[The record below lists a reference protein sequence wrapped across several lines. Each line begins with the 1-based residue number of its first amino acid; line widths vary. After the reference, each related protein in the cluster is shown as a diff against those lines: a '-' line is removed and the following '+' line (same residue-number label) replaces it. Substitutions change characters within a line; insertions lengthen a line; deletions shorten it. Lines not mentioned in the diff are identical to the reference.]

1 MAESMNEIDL
11 VVGSMFNTLPN
22 EDRAA
27 YTEEKEWLSDI
38 QDLLREEG
46 IQVDLLS
53 RPGVEIWEGGIEH
66 DRDLYNLQRLAAS
79 LENNKSIAEILKEVD
94 SDEIEEDA
102 MITAIMTGTQA
113 TRFPHL
119 INHQGEGGYY
129 LPADFVDP
137 LWIEFD
143 SDELGGDDE
152 EDEDFEGEEP
162 YVCFGSSVA
171 LQRELAMLEP
181 MLVAAGVGL
190 NSPPFRAFKVLR
202 EAANASVANELP
214 IIVW

>member
-27 YTEEKEWLSDI
+27 FAEEKEWLSDI

-66 DRDLYNLQRLAAS
+66 DRDLYNLQRIAAN
-79 LENNKSIAEILKEVD
+79 LENNKSIVKILKEVD
-94 SDEIEEDA
+94 SDEIEEDPL
-102 MITAIMTGTQA
+102 ITAIMTGTQT

-129 LPADFVDP
+129 LPADFADP

-143 SDELGGDDE
+143 SDDLGA
-152 EDEDFEGEEP
+152 EDEDDDFEGEDP
-162 YVCFGSSVA
+162 FVSFGSSVG
-171 LQRELAMLEP
+171 LQRELAALEP
-181 MLVAAGVGL
+181 MLVSAGVPL
-190 NSPPFRAFKVLR
+190 ASAPFRCFKVLR
-202 EAANASVANELP
+202 DAANASVANDLP

>member
-1 MAESMNEIDL
+1 MSEMMNELDL

-27 YTEEKEWLSDI
+27 YNEEKEWLSDI

-66 DRDLYNLQRLAAS
+66 DRDLYNLQRIAAN
-79 LENNKSIAEILKEVD
+79 LENNKNIAGILKNLA
-94 SDEIEEDA
+94 SAEIEEDSI
-102 MITAIMTGTQA
+102 ITAIMTGTQ
-113 TRFPHL
+113 TTKFPHL

-129 LPADFVDP
+129 LPADFADP

-143 SDELGGDDE
+143 SADFDD
-152 EDEDFEGEEP
+152 DDDDDFEGEEP
-162 YVCFGSSVA
+162 YVSFGSSIG
-171 LQRELAMLEP
+171 LQRELATLEP
-181 MLVAAGVGL
+181 MLVGAGVPSDSG
-190 NSPPFRAFKVLR
+190 PFRALKTLR
-202 EAANASVANELP
+202 AAADASVANDLP